1 MAGSTYDRVDRASEI
16 ATIGMGSRTRGSYTQ
31 IDSNALKSSGPQSL
45 TANNSQR
52 KGSIDVVEEYAA
64 YGGAD
69 KYLIS
74 MRDDFIWIAGESD
87 YQDTYYTGF
96 TGAGYADTENV
107 ATLDKLGRK
116 ISRDVLYMY
125 LKRATIVPVGLPPTT
140 NPSEF
145 STDAA
150 KQAGF
155 LNHEKFFQYTT
166 NFEYYGE
173 KGGISNPGADS
184 DAQSNTI
191 DWVYIGS
198 INQNDAESS
207 ARGSWNTLRETYYP
221 FDSAY
226 PSYFAG
232 AIGASRDTPDPD
244 NWNRGLWGGQAL
256 RFVLSFSKC
265 HIKIQSTSATT
276 FDTPISVD
284 APLVGSPAG
293 QPESCFNLTLLT
305 SRTTGA
311 FLYEYCGPLKSTAM
325 LLDGSNTGTLTFLG
339 EDWGAGGSIHAGFT
353 AGMPAILDGLITKSD
368 GESTSYAEFDEGG
381 WYRINTA
388 LAIRFD
394 TEEVSLGRANA
405 YLDYYTGYL
414 YEKVEQDPIPREY
427 KTKMQATPRLNPK
440 LMSAVSGKRV
450 ASNSTPST
458 SEVSTATTTSD
469 MGSSY

>member
-1 MAGSTYDRVDRASEI
+1 
-16 ATIGMGSRTRGSYTQ
+16 
-31 IDSNALKSSGPQSL
+31 
-45 TANNSQR
+45 
-52 KGSIDVVEEYAA
+52 
-64 YGGAD
+64 
-69 KYLIS
+69 
-74 MRDDFIWIAGESD
+74 
-87 YQDTYYTGF
+87 
-96 TGAGYADTENV
+96 
-107 ATLDKLGRK
+107 
-116 ISRDVLYMY
+116 MY

-140 NPSEF
+140 NPGEF
-145 STDAA
+145 GTDAA

-155 LNHEKFFQYTT
+155 LNHNEYFQYTT

-173 KGGISNPGADS
+173 KGGISNPDAES
-184 DAQSNTI
+184 DDISNTI

-198 INQNDAESS
+198 INQNDAESP

-276 FDTPISVD
+276 FDSTIS
-284 APLVGSPAG
+284 AG
-293 QPESCFNLTLLT
+293 AVEIEGVQGDQPESGTCSGPTLLT

-353 AGMPAILDGLITKSD
+353 AGMPAILDGPSTKPD